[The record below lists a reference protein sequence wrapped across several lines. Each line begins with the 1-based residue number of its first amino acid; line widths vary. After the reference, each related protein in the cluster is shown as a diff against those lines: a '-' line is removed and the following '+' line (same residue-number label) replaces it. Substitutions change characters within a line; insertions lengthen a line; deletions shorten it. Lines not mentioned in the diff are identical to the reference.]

1 MKKTALV
8 SVRRAPKYGAFA
20 AVGALVGVIFAGVLA
35 LLPLNMGDLS
45 QEYSRGAVVG
55 MGLVLLAIAGA
66 VLGAGVALVIDAVL
80 RRRARTVE
88 VTGHYEEQGR
98 EEADSA
104 EASPAETA
112 PAAEAE
118 AAEEADKA
126 GGSSLELSPEEQK
139 AKTEA
144 EQAREDGEA

>member
-1 MKKTALV
+1 MKKSALV

-20 AVGALVGVIFAGVLA
+20 AVGALVGVIIAGVLA
-35 LLPLNMGDLS
+35 FLPLNMGELS

-55 MGLVLLAIAGA
+55 MGVVLLAITGA
-66 VLGAGVALVIDAVL
+66 VLGAGVALVMDAVL
-80 RRRARTVE
+80 RRKARTVE

-112 PAAEAE
+112 PAAEDE
-118 AAEEADKA
+118 AAEEA

>member
-1 MKKTALV
+1 MKKSALV

-20 AVGALVGVIFAGVLA
+20 AVGALVGVIIAGVLA
-35 LLPLNMGDLS
+35 FLPLNMGDLS

-55 MGLVLLAIAGA
+55 MGVVLLAITGA
-66 VLGAGVALVIDAVL
+66 VLGAGVALVMDAVL
-80 RRRARTVE
+80 RRKARTVE
-88 VTGHYEEQGR
+88 VTGHYEEQGG
-98 EEADSA
+98 EETVATA

-112 PAAEAE
+112 PAAEDE
-118 AAEEADKA
+118 AADEA

>member
-1 MKKTALV
+1 MKKSALV

-20 AVGALVGVIFAGVLA
+20 AVGALVGVIIAGVLA
-35 LLPLNMGDLS
+35 FLPLNMGDLS

-55 MGLVLLAIAGA
+55 MGVVLLAITGA
-66 VLGAGVALVIDAVL
+66 VLGAGVALIMDAVL
-80 RRRARTVE
+80 RRKARTVE
-88 VTGHYEEQGR
+88 VTGHYEEQRG
-98 EEADSA
+98 A
-104 EASPAETA
+104 EAGTA
-112 PAAEAE
+112 AGPAAEAE
-118 AAEEADKA
+118 ATDEA

>member
-20 AVGALVGVIFAGVLA
+20 AVGALVGVIIAGVLA
-35 LLPLNMGDLS
+35 FLPLNMGDLS

-55 MGLVLLAIAGA
+55 MGVVLLAITGA
-66 VLGAGVALVIDAVL
+66 VLGAGVALVMDAVL
-80 RRRARTVE
+80 RRKARTVE

-104 EASPAETA
+104 EA
-112 PAAEAE
+112 
-118 AAEEADKA
+118 

-139 AKTEA
+139 TKTEA

>member
-1 MKKTALV
+1 MKKSALV

-20 AVGALVGVIFAGVLA
+20 AVGALVGVIIAGVLA
-35 LLPLNMGDLS
+35 FLPLNMGDLS

-55 MGLVLLAIAGA
+55 MGVVLLAITGA
-66 VLGAGVALVIDAVL
+66 VLGAGVALVMDAVL
-80 RRRARTVE
+80 RRKARTVE
-88 VTGHYEEQGR
+88 VTGHYEEQGG

-104 EASPAETA
+104 EASPAE
-112 PAAEAE
+112 AEA
-118 AAEEADKA
+118 ADKA

-139 AKTEA
+139 TKTEA

>member
-1 MKKTALV
+1 MKKSALV

-20 AVGALVGVIFAGVLA
+20 AVGAFVGVIIAGVLA
-35 LLPLNMGDLS
+35 FLPLNMGDLS

-55 MGLVLLAIAGA
+55 MGVVLLAITGA
-66 VLGAGVALVIDAVL
+66 VLGAGVALVMDAVL
-80 RRRARTVE
+80 RRKARTVE
-88 VTGHYEEQGR
+88 VTGHYEEQRG

-104 EASPAETA
+104 EASPAE
-112 PAAEAE
+112 AE
-118 AAEEADKA
+118 AAEEAADEA

-139 AKTEA
+139 TKTEA

>member
-35 LLPLNMGDLS
+35 LLPLNMGELS

-88 VTGHYEEQGR
+88 VTGHYEEQGG
-98 EEADSA
+98 EETGTAA
-104 EASPAETA
+104 EAGSAAEPSPAE
-112 PAAEAE
+112 
-118 AAEEADKA
+118 AEEADEA
-126 GGSSLELSPEEQK
+126 GGSSLEVSPEERQ
-139 AKTEA
+139 AQTEA
-144 EQAREDGEA
+144 E

>member
-1 MKKTALV
+1 MKKSALV

-20 AVGALVGVIFAGVLA
+20 AVGALVGVIIAGVLA
-35 LLPLNMGDLS
+35 FLPLNMGDLS

-55 MGLVLLAIAGA
+55 MGVVLLAITGA
-66 VLGAGVALVIDAVL
+66 VLGAGVALVMDAVL
-80 RRRARTVE
+80 RRKARTVE
-88 VTGHYEEQGR
+88 VTGHYEEQGG
-98 EEADSA
+98 EEAGTAA
-104 EASPAETA
+104 EAGPAETA
-112 PAAEAE
+112 PAAEDE
-118 AAEEADKA
+118 AADKA